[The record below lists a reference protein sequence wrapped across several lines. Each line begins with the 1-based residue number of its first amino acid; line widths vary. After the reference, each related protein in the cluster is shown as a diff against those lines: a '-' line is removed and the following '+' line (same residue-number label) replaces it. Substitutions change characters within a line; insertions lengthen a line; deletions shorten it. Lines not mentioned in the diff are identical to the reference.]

1 MLIVSGPL
9 RASGTQGS
17 RLGFY
22 FGNLYILRRL
32 IRLCT
37 TEGVLWW
44 RAWRAMCR
52 QRHHVLPVG
61 GCQRQHKPG
70 SKHPGGPGAG
80 RYLPAAGRGHL
91 CNELH
96 DPRCSHAGCAK
107 STTSHDAGFSALG
120 TCKHC
125 DTIFLHCCLP
135 NLQTAEGILR
145 DNSPAVCKCPHM
157 SGSNAPVWQSYM
169 MHLGSLT
176 QCPHNPLQVT

>member
-32 IRLCT
+32 LRLCT

-107 STTSHDAGFSALG
+107 STTS
-120 TCKHC
+120 
-125 DTIFLHCCLP
+125 
-135 NLQTAEGILR
+135 
-145 DNSPAVCKCPHM
+145 
-157 SGSNAPVWQSYM
+157 QSLYLM
-169 MHLGSLT
+169 LGSQHWAHASTVTQYFCTVACLT
-176 QCPHNPLQVT
+176 FRLRRASCVTTALLSASIPT